1 MRSRPRWCGG
11 PERPTHEVFGSSI
24 VISLEG
30 SHVDRALTSSVN
42 HPGHRREPDGAEQT
56 LVPPQSGEHPS
67 GGSAGE
73 SARVVAH
80 VVVERNGNRFQA
92 TLAERRGDDGVVRA
106 EVTVRTMDPQDQS
119 RIIVHRMLWQNG
131 RLSGGYRG
139 AAPRSPT
146 TIDELIELVAEALRA
161 HLQLPPAK

>member
-1 MRSRPRWCGG
+1 M
-11 PERPTHEVFGSSI
+11 
-24 VISLEG
+24 
-30 SHVDRALTSSVN
+30 N